1 MNNTRTTLSRIFIG
15 LIVVAIGVGYLG
27 NALWN
32 WDFKIFFDGW
42 WTLFLI
48 IPAIYSLIKWKIN
61 LFSILLL
68 VTGVALLLNAQGL
81 LTAGFWAVFLPVL
94 VIVLG
99 LYIIFGRLVN
109 RKVKNFDSMVRNRQI
124 GGDTSSC
131 PEYTAIFG
139 ESRVKNVS
147 PSLLGGE
154 ANAIFGSVT
163 LDLREA
169 KINQNITFD
178 ANAIFG
184 GIDIF
189 APDDV
194 RVELSGLPIFGGF
207 SDKRLRGAASGNVLK
222 INCFAAFG
230 GITIK

>member
-15 LIVVAIGVGYLG
+15 LIVVAIGIGYLG

-81 LTAGFWAVFLPVL
+81 LTAGFWSVFLPVL

-139 ESRVKNVS
+139 ESRVDQVADQ
-147 PSLLGGE
+147 LGLK
-154 ANAIFGSVT
+154 V
-163 LDLREA
+163 LA
-169 KINQNITFD
+169 K
-178 ANAIFG
+178 
-184 GIDIF
+184 
-189 APDDV
+189 
-194 RVELSGLPIFGGF
+194 LPI
-207 SDKRLRGAASGNVLK
+207 DPALAAACDAGKVEELETNYLTQV
-222 INCFAAFG
+222 AAQLDQ
-230 GITIK
+230 

>member
-15 LIVVAIGVGYLG
+15 LVVVAIGIGYLG

-32 WDFKIFFDGW
+32 WDFRIFFDGW

-48 IPAIYSLIKWKIN
+48 VPAIYSLIKWRIN

-68 VTGVALLLNAQGL
+68 ITGVALLLNAQGL
-81 LTAGFWAVFLPVL
+81 LAAGFWAVFLPAL
-94 VIVLG
+94 VIVFG
-99 LYIIFGRLVN
+99 LYIIFGRLIN
-109 RKVKNFDSMVRNRQI
+109 RKVKSFDSIVRNKRL

-131 PEYTAIFG
+131 PEYTAVFG
-139 ESRVKNVS
+139 ESHVKNVS
-147 PSLLGGE
+147 SSLLGGE
-154 ANAIFGSVT
+154 ATAIFGSVT

-169 KINQNITFD
+169 KINQNIIFD
-178 ANAIFG
+178 ANAVFG
-184 GIDIF
+184 GVEIF

-194 RVELSGLPIFGGF
+194 KVELTGLPIFGGF
-207 SDKRLRGAASGNVLK
+207 SDKSLRGARSGNILK